1 MPHFTLEHTTNLP
14 ALDAQALLRA
24 ANQAL
29 FASGQ
34 FGAEIDIKSRA
45 IPLDTFAVG
54 TAGDGL
60 RGFIHGKLAILSGR
74 NAEIKRQL
82 SEAVLA
88 AIEAHYIVPTHMD
101 VQISVEIVDLDR
113 ASYAKTAH
121 SRRTAT

>member
-14 ALDAQALLRA
+14 ALDAQALLHA

-60 RGFIHGKLAILSGR
+60 RGFIHAKLAILSGR

-88 AIEAHYIVPTHMD
+88 AIEANYSVPKHMD

-113 ASYAKTAH
+113 ASYAKAAH
-121 SRRTAT
+121 TRRSTT